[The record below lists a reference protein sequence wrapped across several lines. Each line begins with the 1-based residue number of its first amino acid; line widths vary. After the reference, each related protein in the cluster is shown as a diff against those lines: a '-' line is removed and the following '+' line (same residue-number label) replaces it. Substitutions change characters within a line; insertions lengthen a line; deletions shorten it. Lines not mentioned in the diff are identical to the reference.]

1 MIHELRLCELK
12 AGGWIERFLKTQASG
27 LTGNMGRIGKPFV
40 TKYWE
45 GEKDIVVGED
55 ENFLGGLNCTDDAWT
70 PFEQNAY
77 WIDGMIRCGWLIDD
91 KKLIEYAEGK
101 IYPAIENADA
111 DGYIGPSFL
120 KDGMLWAHSVY
131 FRALIAEYEATG
143 DGRILEALK
152 KHYIRTDLK
161 ERIKSPSGARIIA
174 VRDISAIEC
183 ALWLYGK
190 TKDER
195 FLEMSEEAYAVFNQI
210 YADDSDAP
218 EGAEMRDLT
227 LQGMLSDRKVCRN
240 HGVTY
245 NEICK
250 LPAILYLYTKKEIYK
265 RAAVNAFDKLYRDQ
279 MLIDGVNSSSE
290 YLNGNSDSQAA
301 HETCDISDLTWALG
315 YLFMIT
321 GDGKYGDWIENA
333 VFNAGLGAVD
343 DDFRGEQY
351 FSCPNQVLA
360 DDTSNHL
367 FFFRGEDWMS
377 YAPEKFLSCCAGN
390 VHRFMPNY
398 VARSWMCDRE
408 GLIAFLY
415 APSVCRT
422 EVRGSFVEIEEKT
435 SYPFRNSVKF
445 YIKTEGTAEFSLR
458 LRMPSWAVRTH
469 ISINGRDYS
478 YRLEGSMIRIDRIFS
493 DGDVID
499 LEFEDKI
506 EFIQNA
512 GGVSL
517 KKGPLLYALPIRE
530 EKIILGL
537 RDRNNEDF
545 PHYALYPG
553 SKWNYGMPSVREI
566 DPIFRSTASVQEEP
580 WRAGNSGL
588 SIDVV
593 VHGIPAWKLRKV
605 NAFLTR
611 KTPRGKGTIV
621 HKKAL
626 FTPRVRNFSLS
637 QTEKEEIVKLVP
649 YATTRLRISIFPVI
663 E

>member
-1 MIHELRLCELK
+1 
-12 AGGWIERFLKTQASG
+12 
-27 LTGNMGRIGKPFV
+27 
-40 TKYWE
+40 
-45 GEKDIVVGED
+45 
-55 ENFLGGLNCTDDAWT
+55 
-70 PFEQNAY
+70 
-77 WIDGMIRCGWLIDD
+77 
-91 KKLIEYAEGK
+91 
-101 IYPAIENADA
+101 
-111 DGYIGPSFL
+111 
-120 KDGMLWAHSVY
+120 
-131 FRALIAEYEATG
+131 
-143 DGRILEALK
+143 
-152 KHYIRTDLK
+152 
-161 ERIKSPSGARIIA
+161 
-174 VRDISAIEC
+174 
-183 ALWLYGK
+183 
-190 TKDER
+190 
-195 FLEMSEEAYAVFNQI
+195 
-210 YADDSDAP
+210 
-218 EGAEMRDLT
+218 MRDLT